1 VSQLP
6 TMPASLEKMIAD
18 GRMLSVLKGTA
29 GYTEYLS
36 CLDELRALNYLDIL
50 YLSGTDAIMLA
61 VAEARALF
69 KVRQLVDER
78 IAQGAA
84 LTAELDAA
92 VEKLRKR
99 QDAAQHTFSN
109 RVDPRFQR
117 TPAVG

>member
-1 VSQLP
+1 
-6 TMPASLEKMIAD
+6 MPPSLEKLIAD
-18 GRMLSVLKGTA
+18 GQMLAALKGTA
-29 GYTEYLS
+29 GYAEYLS

-50 YLSGTDAIMLA
+50 NQSDKDAILIA
-61 VAEARALF
+61 VGEARTLF
-69 KVRQLVDER
+69 KVRRLLDER

-92 VEKLRKR
+92 VEALRAR
-99 QDAAQHTFSN
+99 EAAAQRTFAT

>member
-1 VSQLP
+1 
-6 TMPASLEKMIAD
+6 MPPSLEKLIED
-18 GRMLSVLKGTA
+18 GRMLSALKGTA

-50 YLSGTDAIMLA
+50 NLTDSDAIMRS
-61 VAEARALF
+61 VGEARALF
-69 KVRQLVDER
+69 NVRRLLDER

-92 VEKLRKR
+92 VEALRAR
-99 QDAAQHTFSN
+99 EAAAQRIFAA